1 MNKGLTM
8 LDYSPEKAG
17 VGGSTPSLTT
27 TIFAVTELS
36 SRGGRVEGR
45 QSMRRGNERLAKLS
59 AVILI
64 HLAVLTPSAICK
76 DNQAEGKGAAAF
88 KGNCVSCHGSDGAG
102 TTLGKTMQAPDLR
115 SDEVQKKPDADLA
128 KVIGEGKNN
137 MPAFHNTFNP
147 QQIQDLVAYVRQL
160 GKQASQK

>member
-1 MNKGLTM
+1 M
-8 LDYSPEKAG
+8 S
-17 VGGSTPSLTT
+17 
-27 TIFAVTELS
+27 
-36 SRGGRVEGR
+36 
-45 QSMRRGNERLAKLS
+45 RGNERVAKLS

-76 DNQAEGKGAAAF
+76 DNQAGGKGAAAF

-128 KVIGEGKNN
+128 KVISEGKNN

-160 GKQASQK
+160 GKQTPQK